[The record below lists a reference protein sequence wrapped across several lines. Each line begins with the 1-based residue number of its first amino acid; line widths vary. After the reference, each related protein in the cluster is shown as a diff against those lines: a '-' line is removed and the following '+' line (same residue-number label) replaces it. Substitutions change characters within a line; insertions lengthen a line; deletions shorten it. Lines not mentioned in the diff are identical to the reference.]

1 MPDSS
6 SADPDGYALYQRLLA
21 GDINASA
28 NIALAYYDGL
38 CAWLAS
44 SSPRL
49 DPDYY
54 QMAVG
59 DALTDLFQRP
69 ETFDPAK
76 ASLVVF
82 LRVASKNRLHNVLR
96 SERRHSGRRA
106 PIDAVEDV
114 ALAVKYGQG
123 RMNEDPAEIIER
135 RDREEELLA
144 QMPPQPSVTDL
155 PDAVTVG
162 LTDSEQ
168 EVLKLHMCHERK
180 TAMYAQAMGIADLPP
195 EEQQVQVKRLRDK
208 LDKRLRRAGVNI

>member
-1 MPDSS
+1 MHDPS

-21 GDINASA
+21 GDINVSA
-28 NIALAYYDGL
+28 DIALAYYDRV

-44 SSPRL
+44 TSPRL

-59 DALTDLFQRP
+59 DALIDLFQRP
-69 ETFDPAK
+69 ETYDPAK

-82 LRVASKNRLHNVLR
+82 LRVASKNRLYNVLR
-96 SERRHSGRRA
+96 TERRHSGRRA
-106 PIDAVEDV
+106 PLDAVEDV

-123 RMNEDPAEIIER
+123 GMNEDPAEIIER

-144 QMPPQPSVTDL
+144 RMPPRPSVTEL

-162 LTDSEQ
+162 LTNSER
-168 EVLKLHMCHERK
+168 EVLKLHIGHERK
-180 TAMYAQAMGIADLPP
+180 TVTYAQAMGIADLPP
-195 EEQQVQVKRLRDK
+195 EEQQIQVKRLRDK